1 LHKFRGAS
9 KDELIQLEN
18 GMKKFCDSVKI
29 FDLTSIKGTGA
40 AGGIS
45 GGFLSF
51 FHGCCN
57 LLPGSELIAK
67 HVNLEEQIKMSDII
81 FTGEGSIDE
90 QSENGKVVNNIEK
103 LTKKYDKKLFFICGK
118 SEKKQE
124 NIFPLV
130 KEFSLEDSMNN
141 TENCIFE
148 LVKNKIIPS
157 L

>member
-1 LHKFRGAS
+1 
-9 KDELIQLEN
+9 
-18 GMKKFCDSVKI
+18 MKRFCESVKN
-29 FDLTSIKGTGA
+29 FDLNSIKGTGA

-51 FHGCCN
+51 FHGNCN

-67 HVNLEEQIKMSDII
+67 HVNLEEQIKLSDVI

-103 LTKKYDKKLFFICGK
+103 LAMKYDKKLFLICGK

-124 NIFPLV
+124 NIFPLI
-130 KEFSLEDSMNN
+130 ENYPLEESMKN